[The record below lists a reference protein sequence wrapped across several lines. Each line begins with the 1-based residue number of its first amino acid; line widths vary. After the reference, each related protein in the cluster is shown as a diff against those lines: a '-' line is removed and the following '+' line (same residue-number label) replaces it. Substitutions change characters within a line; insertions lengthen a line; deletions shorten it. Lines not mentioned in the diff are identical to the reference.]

1 MKKLLLTILSVILI
15 FNLQAQ
21 IVTGFNNITDTDGN
35 THSLNTY
42 LNNGKFVVLNF
53 YLLTCGNC
61 MATAPKIESIY
72 QSYGQNQCDV
82 VVLSFNIT
90 DPATNS
96 DCDNFATTYGNP
108 SPPNFNYT
116 EASWYQF
123 YSAYGGSF
131 AQTYVM
137 TPNGNSVIYA
147 HAGGVLNQPA
157 LESVLNN
164 AIANST
170 SSSNIIACD
179 SYMWPVNNQNYT
191 ASGTY
196 SSLINSPG
204 CPPYT
209 ETLNL
214 TINSSTSNSTTQTA
228 CDSYTWSVDG
238 NTYTTSGT
246 YTDVSA
252 NASGCDHTEILNLII
267 NNSTTSTDIQVHCDS
282 YTWLDGVTY
291 TASNNT
297 ATFTSTNAAGCDNVA
312 TLNLTINNSTSS
324 SDTQVACDT
333 YTWLDGVTYT
343 ASNNTTTFTS
353 TNAAG
358 CTEINSLYL
367 TIIYSTSSYD
377 TLSVGAS
384 IVWNGMPLNASG
396 DYSVT
401 LINSVGCDSITNLN
415 LTITIPSA
423 ILNIRNTE
431 ETLFKITDML
441 GKETPYRRNTPLFYI
456 YDDGTVEKRIVIE

>member
-72 QSYGQNQCDV
+72 QSYGQNQCNV

-131 AQTYVM
+131 AQTYVV

-191 ASGTY
+191 TSGTY

-214 TINSSTSNSTTQTA
+214 IINSSTSNSTTQTA

-267 NNSTTSTDIQVHCDS
+267 NNSTTSSTSFTATNS
-282 YTWLDGVTY
+282 YTWNGIVYTISGIYTY
-291 TASNNT
+291 
-297 ATFTSTNAAGCDNVA
+297 STTNVNGCDSIA
-312 TLNLTINNSTSS
+312 TLNLTI
-324 SDTQVACDT
+324 
-333 YTWLDGVTYT
+333 
-343 ASNNTTTFTS
+343 
-353 TNAAG
+353 TN
-358 CTEINSLYL
+358 I
-367 TIIYSTSSYD
+367 
-377 TLSVGAS
+377 
-384 IVWNGMPLNASG
+384 
-396 DYSVT
+396 
-401 LINSVGCDSITNLN
+401 
-415 LTITIPSA
+415 SA
-423 ILNIRNTE
+423 VLNIKSNTK
-431 ETLFKITDML
+431 TILKITDLL
-441 GKETPYRRNTPLFYI
+441 GRETKGTKNEILFYI

>member
-72 QSYGQNQCDV
+72 QSYGQNQCNV

-131 AQTYVM
+131 AQTYVV

-343 ASNNTTTFTS
+343 TSNSTATFTS

-358 CTEINSLYL
+358 CDNVATLNL
-367 TIIYSTSSYD
+367 TINYSTTSSTSFTATNSY
-377 TLSVGAS
+377 T
-384 IVWNGMPLNASG
+384 WNGIVYTISG
-396 DYSVT
+396 IYTYSTTNV
-401 LINSVGCDSITNLN
+401 NGCDSIATLN
-415 LTITIPSA
+415 LTITNISA
-423 ILNIRNTE
+423 VLNIKSNTK
-431 ETLFKITDML
+431 TILKITDLL
-441 GKETPYRRNTPLFYI
+441 GRETKGTKNEILFYI

>member
-72 QSYGQNQCDV
+72 QSYGQNQCNV

-108 SPPNFNYT
+108 SPPNFNHT
-116 EASWYQF
+116 EASWFQF
-123 YSAYGGSF
+123 YSSHGGAF
-131 AQTYVM
+131 AQTYVL
-137 TPNGNSVIYA
+137 TPNGDSVIYA

-164 AIANST
+164 AITNSN
-170 SSSNIIACD
+170 SSTNITVCN
-179 SYMWPVNNQNYT
+179 SYIWPVNNQNYT
-191 ASGTY
+191 TSGTY

-214 TINSSTSNSTTQTA
+214 TINSSTSNITTYNA
-228 CDSYTWSVDG
+228 CDSYTWPV
-238 NTYTTSGT
+238 NNQTYTTSGT
-246 YTDVSA
+246 YTGVSTNTA
-252 NASGCDHTEILNLII
+252 GCTHTE
-267 NNSTTSTDIQVHCDS
+267 
-282 YTWLDGVTY
+282 
-291 TASNNT
+291 
-297 ATFTSTNAAGCDNVA
+297 
-312 TLNLTINNSTSS
+312 TLNLTINNST
-324 SDTQVACDT
+324 TNTNLQTACDT
-333 YTWLDGVTYT
+333 YTWLAPLGDGNTYT
-343 ASNNTTTFTS
+343 TSGNHTQIS
-353 TNAAG
+353 TNASG
-358 CTEINSLYL
+358 CTETNILDL
-367 TIIYSTSSYD
+367 TIIYSNSSYD
-377 TLSVGAS
+377 TLSVGTS
-384 IVWNGMPLNASG
+384 IVWNGMPLNVSG

-401 LINSVGCDSITNLN
+401 LINSVGCDSIANLN
-415 LTITIPSA
+415 LTVTTISTWNCIGVTCVDPTTGMGIYSSLSACQAACVVSA
-423 ILNIRNTE
+423 IQEQSSSKELLKVIDLLGR
-431 ETLFKITDML
+431 ETK
-441 GKETPYRRNTPLFYI
+441 GKKNKVLFYI